1 MGVVRQQNAMVVIFM
16 HKKSVLERRRIT
28 IAWKDQVRWC
38 ICRVCI
44 AATSPVT
51 ILQNR
56 HCVAVQGTG
65 RRAGARAANGP
76 SQILARHEKSRQ
88 IGAAACC
95 GTASARRLTFSQTV
109 WQRAERGKCRG
120 PAWLQPTASQIF
132 AVPPAPSRG
141 VAPGLPGFP
150 VLNLTSSLHHFAGGR
165 MLDCAASRSNRS
177 NFRTCNCWHLAALY
191 GDRNGTDRFMP
202 QP

>member
-1 MGVVRQQNAMVVIFM
+1 MERVKIKERVKGWRAWREYMGVVRQQNAMVVIFM

-28 IAWKDQVRWC
+28 LAWKDQVRWR

-76 SQILARHEKSRQ
+76 SQVLARHEKSRQ

-109 WQRAERGKCRG
+109 WQRAEQLRRESAGAR
-120 PAWLQPTASQIF
+120 
-132 AVPPAPSRG
+132 
-141 VAPGLPGFP
+141 PGCNRLP
-150 VLNLTSSLHHFAGGR
+150 R
-165 MLDCAASRSNRS
+165 
-177 NFRTCNCWHLAALY
+177 
-191 GDRNGTDRFMP
+191 RFLLCP
-202 QP
+202 QPRHVGLLQASLDFQSST